1 MKHPRQSESRDVH
14 CILLL
19 TIGPGQMK
27 KANLYGIGK
36 GILSSAITLND
47 WWKKPG
53 FNLHELVHAFGKGAL
68 QRGIDNGKQ
77 RGDTIPHG
85 LQDALNDAV

>member
-1 MKHPRQSESRDVH
+1 
-14 CILLL
+14 
-19 TIGPGQMK
+19 MK
-27 KANLYGIGK
+27 KPNLYGIGK

-68 QRGIDNGKQ
+68 QRGIDNAKQ
-77 RGDTIPHG
+77 QGEPIPNG
-85 LQDALNDAV
+85 LQDALNEAV